1 MKKTNYKAHNT
12 KVIPYRNRKAPAYP
26 NAAERS
32 YLMHKAMD
40 TLLTAASSAGVFTA
54 LLCIFVFL

>member
-1 MKKTNYKAHNT
+1 MKKANYKTQNL

-32 YLMHKAMD
+32 YLIRKATD
-40 TLLTAASSAGVFTA
+40 ALLTAVSSAGVFTA
-54 LLCIFVFL
+54 LLCIFTFL